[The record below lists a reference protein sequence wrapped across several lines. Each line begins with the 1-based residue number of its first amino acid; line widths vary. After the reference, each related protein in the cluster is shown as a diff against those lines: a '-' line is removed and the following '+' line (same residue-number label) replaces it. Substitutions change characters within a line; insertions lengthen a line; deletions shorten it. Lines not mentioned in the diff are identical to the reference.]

1 MKKEPFIIASIRLD
15 RRDWVKFGKIMGN
28 KSAQL
33 RRYIREVVRNELKA
47 KNEGSNRDKS
57 SK

>member
-15 RRDWVKFGKIMGN
+15 RRDWIKFGRIMGN

-33 RRYIREVVRNELKA
+33 RKYIREVV
-47 KNEGSNRDKS
+47 KNDIKSKSEGSNRDKS
-57 SK
+57 AK